1 MSTSSPG
8 SDAAGAS
15 AGSLQLDADP
25 ARHTREQWERAAAAV
40 LRKSRRLTDED
51 PDSLVWDKL
60 TRTTLDGVGILPVG
74 SPEDAAGAATA
85 VRPERDA
92 AWDVRSLVPAGT
104 AQQMN
109 SEALA
114 DLQGGA
120 TSVWLEVGPDA
131 DFAAVC
137 AGVDLCIAPAVLAPT
152 GDDLTTAQAFLAHR
166 AGESRGL
173 HPSTNLGLDPLRAT
187 KEKADLALGAGVLG
201 FVIDATKVHDLGAS
215 DAQELG
221 YAMAVAATYLRTLTA
236 AGVELDCASSL
247 VEFRF
252 AATDEQFPTIAKL
265 RAARRLWARML
276 ELSGGD
282 PIAQV
287 QHVVTSRPMMSVYDP
302 YVNMLRT
309 TVAAFAAGVAGADS
323 VTVLSFDTP
332 LGRPD
337 GFGRRIAR
345 NTSALLI
352 AESHVA
358 AVADPAGGAF
368 AVERLT
374 HDLAEAGWAELGRIE
389 EAGGIEAALSDGS
402 LQSRIDDVVAR
413 RDQEVATRKRPLTG
427 LSEFPN
433 LAETLPTRTG
443 GRDPVRRYGAAF
455 EALRDD
461 PPAGHV
467 FLATLG
473 TIAEHTARATFA
485 TNLFAA
491 GGVAVDTAG
500 PTAAA
505 DDVVAAYDGQPVAC
519 LAGTDAAYAE
529 WGADVVAALRAAGVR
544 RVILAG
550 KPGDRTVAAD
560 LVDDSCALGLDA
572 LAFLTRTRE
581 ALA

>member
-15 AGSLQLDADP
+15 AGSLRLDADP

-60 TRTTLDGVGILPVG
+60 TRTTLDGVGIPPVG
-74 SPEDAAGAATA
+74 SPEDAAGAAAA

-92 AWDVRSLVPAGT
+92 AWDVRSLLPAGT
-104 AQQMN
+104 AQEMN
-109 SEALA
+109 GEALA
-114 DLQGGA
+114 DLKGGA
-120 TSVWLEVGPDA
+120 TSVWLEVGEDA

-152 GDDLTTAQAFLAHR
+152 GDDLATAQAFLAHR

-187 KEKADLALGAGVLG
+187 KDKADLALEAGVLG
-201 FVIDATKVHDLGAS
+201 FVIDATTVHDLGAS

-265 RAARRLWARML
+265 RAARQLWARML

-287 QHVVTSRPMMSVYDP
+287 QHVVTSRPMMSIYDP

-309 TVAAFAAGVAGADS
+309 TVAAFAAGVAGADA
-323 VTVLSFDTP
+323 VTVLPFDTP

-358 AVADPAGGAF
+358 AVADPAGGAY

-374 HDLAEAGWAELGRIE
+374 HDLAEAAWAELGRIE
-389 EAGGIEAALSDGS
+389 EAGGVEAALADGS
-402 LQSRIDDVVAR
+402 LRARIDDVVAR
-413 RDQEVATRKRPLTG
+413 RDQEVATRRRPLTG

-455 EALRDD
+455 ETLRDD
-461 PPAGHV
+461 PPAGRV
-467 FLATLG
+467 FLATMG
-473 TIAEHTARATFA
+473 TVAEHTARATFA
-485 TNLFAA
+485 ANLFAA
-491 GGVAVDTAG
+491 GGVAVDVAG
-500 PTAAA
+500 ATTAAA
-505 DDVVAAYDGQPVAC
+505 GVVAAYDGQPVAC
-519 LAGTDAAYAE
+519 LAGTDAAYAA

-550 KPGDRTVAAD
+550 RPGDRTVAAD

>member
-15 AGSLQLDADP
+15 TGSLQLDADP

-40 LRKSRRLTDED
+40 LRKSRRMTDED
-51 PDSLVWDKL
+51 PDWLVWDKL
-60 TRTTLDGVGILPVG
+60 TRTTLDGIGIPPVG
-74 SPEDAAGAATA
+74 SPEDAAGATTA
-85 VRPERDA
+85 VRPERDS
-92 AWDVRSLVPAGT
+92 AWDVRSLVPVGT
-104 AQQMN
+104 PAEMN
-109 SEALA
+109 TEALA
-114 DLQGGA
+114 DLQGGV
-120 TSVWLEVGPDA
+120 TSLWLRVDADA
-131 DFAAVC
+131 DFAALC
-137 AGVDLCIAPAVLAPT
+137 GGVDLCIAPAVLDAT
-152 GDDLTTAQAFLAHR
+152 DDDLVAAQAFLAHR

-201 FVIDATKVHDLGAS
+201 FVVDATRVHDLGAS
-215 DAQELG
+215 EAQELG
-221 YAMAVAATYLRTLTA
+221 YAMAVAASYLRTLTT
-236 AGVELDCASSL
+236 AGVELDAAASL

-265 RAARRLWARML
+265 RAARQLWSRML

-287 QHVVTSRPMMSVYDP
+287 QHAVTSRPMMSIYDP

-323 VTVLSFDTP
+323 VTVLPFDTP

-374 HDLAEAGWAELGRIE
+374 RDVAEAAWAELGRIE
-389 EAGGIEAALSDGS
+389 DAGGIEAALADGS
-402 LQSRIDDVVAR
+402 LQVRIDDVVAR
-413 RDQEVATRKRPLTG
+413 RDREIATRTRPLTG
-427 LSEFPN
+427 VSEFPN
-433 LAETLPTRTG
+433 LAETLPERHG

-467 FLATLG
+467 FLATMG
-473 TIAEHTARATFA
+473 SIAEHTARATFA

-491 GGVAVDTAG
+491 GGVAVDVAG
-500 PTAAA
+500 ATSGA
-505 DDVVAAYDGQPVAC
+505 DDLVAAYDGQAVAC
-519 LAGTDAAYAE
+519 LAGTDAAYAD
-529 WGADVVAALRAAGVR
+529 WGADAVAALRAAGVTR
-544 RVILAG
+544 IVLAG

-560 LVDDSCALGLDA
+560 LVDDSCALGVDA
-572 LAFLTRTRE
+572 LAFLTSTRG

>member
-15 AGSLQLDADP
+15 TGSLRLDADP

-74 SPEDAAGAATA
+74 SPEDAAGSAAA

-92 AWDVRSLVPAGT
+92 AWDVRSLLPAGS
-104 AQQMN
+104 AQQQN
-109 SEALA
+109 GEALA

-152 GDDLTTAQAFLAHR
+152 GDDLATAQAFLAHR

-187 KEKADLALGAGVLG
+187 KDKADLALGAGVLG
-201 FVIDATKVHDLGAS
+201 FVIDATKVHDRGAS

-221 YAMAVAATYLRTLTA
+221 YAMAVAATYLRTLTD

-265 RAARRLWARML
+265 RAARQLWARML

-309 TVAAFAAGVAGADS
+309 TVAAFAAGVAGADA
-323 VTVLSFDTP
+323 VTVLPFDTP

-337 GFGRRIAR
+337 GFGRRVAR

-389 EAGGIEAALSDGS
+389 EAGGIEAALADGS
-402 LQSRIDDVVAR
+402 LQARIDDVVAR

-433 LAETLPTRTG
+433 LAETLPTRLG

-455 EALRDD
+455 ETLRDD

-473 TIAEHTARATFA
+473 TVAEHTARATFA

-500 PTAAA
+500 ATAAA
-505 DDVVAAYDGQPVAC
+505 ADVVAAYGGQPVAC

-550 KPGDRTVAAD
+550 KPGDRTLTAD